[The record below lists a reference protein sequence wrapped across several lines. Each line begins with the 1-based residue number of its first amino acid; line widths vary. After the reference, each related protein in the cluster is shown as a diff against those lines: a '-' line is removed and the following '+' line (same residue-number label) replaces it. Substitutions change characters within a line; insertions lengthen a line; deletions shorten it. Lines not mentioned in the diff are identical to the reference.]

1 MVFTGIVEGTG
12 TVSNVTKSENLTKIS
27 VKMPS
32 KFSDDIK
39 MGASVCIDGV
49 CLTVSSINTDE
60 LGFDIIME
68 TLNVTTFSNVN
79 KGDIVNIER
88 SMKLGDE
95 IGGHL
100 LSGHVSTTATISK
113 LETPENNHIVTF
125 STDLETIKYI
135 FPKGYIALN
144 GVSLTV
150 GEVDKINQTFNVYLI
165 PETLRLTNLGEK
177 GVGDK
182 INLEIETQTRN
193 MVDTI
198 SEINKESIHG

>member
-12 TVSNVTKSENLTKIS
+12 LVTKVDSSKNLTKIS
-27 VKMPS
+27 IQMPID
-32 KFSDDIK
+32 FSNGIK
-39 MGASVCIDGV
+39 IGASVCVDGV
-49 CLTVSSINTDE
+49 CLTVFSINGNE
-60 LGFDIIME
+60 LSFDVIIE
-68 TLNVTTFSNVN
+68 TLNVTTFNEIKVNDVVNV
-79 KGDIVNIER
+79 ER

-95 IGGHL
+95 IGGHM
-100 LSGHVSTTATISK
+100 LSGHVSTTASIS
-113 LETPENNHIVTF
+113 EIDNPENNHIISF
-125 STDLETIKYI
+125 STDSETIRYI

-150 GEVDKINQTFNVYLI
+150 GDVDKSNKTFNVFLI
-165 PETLRLTNLGEK
+165 PETLRLTNLGSK
-177 GVGDK
+177 TVGDK

>member
-12 TVSNVTKSENLTKIS
+12 LVTKVDSSKNLTKIS
-27 VKMPS
+27 IQMPLD
-32 KFSDDIK
+32 FSNGIK
-39 MGASVCIDGV
+39 IGASVCVDGV
-49 CLTVSSINTDE
+49 CLTVSSINENE
-60 LGFDIIME
+60 LNFDVIIE
-68 TLNVTTFSNVN
+68 TLNVTTFNEIKVNDVVNV
-79 KGDIVNIER
+79 ER

-95 IGGHL
+95 IGGHM
-100 LSGHVSTTATISK
+100 LSGHVSTTASIS
-113 LETPENNHIVTF
+113 EIDNPENNHIISF
-125 STDLETIKYI
+125 STDSETIRYI

-150 GEVDKINQTFNVYLI
+150 GDVDKSNKTFNVYLI
-165 PETLRLTNLGEK
+165 PETLRLTNLGSK
-177 GVGDK
+177 IAGDK

>member
-1 MVFTGIVEGTG
+1 MVFTGIIEGTG

-177 GVGDK
+177 EVGDK

>member
-12 TVSNVTKSENLTKIS
+12 LVTKVDSSKNLTQISIQMPVDFSNGIKI
-27 VKMPS
+27 
-32 KFSDDIK
+32 
-39 MGASVCIDGV
+39 GASVCVDGV
-49 CLTVSSINTDE
+49 CLTVSSINENE
-60 LGFDIIME
+60 LSFDVIIE
-68 TLNVTTFSNVN
+68 TLNVTTFNEIKVNDVVNV
-79 KGDIVNIER
+79 ER

-95 IGGHL
+95 IGGHM
-100 LSGHVSTTATISK
+100 LSGHVSTTVSIS
-113 LETPENNHIVTF
+113 EIDNPENNHIISF
-125 STDLETIKYI
+125 STDSETIRYI

-150 GEVDKINQTFNVYLI
+150 GDVDKSNKTFNVYLI
-165 PETLRLTNLGEK
+165 PETLRLTNLGSK
-177 GVGDK
+177 TVGDK

>member
-1 MVFTGIVEGTG
+1 MVFTGFVEGTG
-12 TVSNVTKSENLTKIS
+12 TVSNVTTLENLTKIS

-39 MGASVCIDGV
+39 IGASVCIDGV
-49 CLTVSSINTDE
+49 CLTVCSINRDE
-60 LGFDIIME
+60 LDFDIIME
-68 TLNVTTFSNVN
+68 TLNVTTFSNV
-79 KGDIVNIER
+79 KTGDAVNVER

-150 GEVDKINQTFNVYLI
+150 GEVDKSNQTFNVYLI

-177 GVGDK
+177 VVGDK

-198 SEINKESIHG
+198 SEMNKESIHG

>member
-12 TVSNVTKSENLTKIS
+12 VVSSVTDSENLTKIS

-32 KFSDDIK
+32 KFSDNIK
-39 MGASVCIDGV
+39 IGASVCIDGV
-49 CLTVSSINTDE
+49 CLAVSSINGDE
-60 LGFDIIME
+60 LDFDIIME
-68 TLNVTTFSNVN
+68 TLNVTTFSNV
-79 KGDIVNIER
+79 KTGDAVNVER

-100 LSGHVSTTATISK
+100 LSGHVSTTATIST

-150 GEVDKINQTFNVYLI
+150 GEVDKSNQTFNVYLI
-165 PETLRLTNLGEK
+165 PETLRLTNLGDK
-177 GVGDK
+177 VVGDK

>member
-12 TVSNVTKSENLTKIS
+12 LVTKVDSSKNLTKIS
-27 VKMPS
+27 IQMPVD
-32 KFSDDIK
+32 FSNGIRI
-39 MGASVCIDGV
+39 GASVCVDGV
-49 CLTVSSINTDE
+49 CLTVSSISVNE
-60 LGFDIIME
+60 LSFDVIIE
-68 TLNVTTFSNVN
+68 TLNVTTFNEIKINDVVNV
-79 KGDIVNIER
+79 ER

-95 IGGHL
+95 IGGHI
-100 LSGHVSTTATISK
+100 LSGHVSTTAVIS
-113 LETPENNHIVTF
+113 EIDNPENNHVIKF
-125 STDLETIKYI
+125 STDLETIRYI

-150 GEVDKINQTFNVYLI
+150 GDVDKSNKTFNVYLI
-165 PETLRLTNLGEK
+165 PETLRLTNLGSK
-177 GVGDK
+177 KVGDK

>member
-12 TVSNVTKSENLTKIS
+12 LVTKVDSSKNLTKIS
-27 VKMPS
+27 IQMPID
-32 KFSDDIK
+32 FSNGIK
-39 MGASVCIDGV
+39 IGASVCVDGV
-49 CLTVSSINTDE
+49 CLTVSSINGNE
-60 LGFDIIME
+60 LSFDVIIE
-68 TLNVTTFSNVN
+68 TLNVTTFNEIKVNDVVNV
-79 KGDIVNIER
+79 ER

-95 IGGHL
+95 IGGHM
-100 LSGHVSTTATISK
+100 LSGHVSTTASIS
-113 LETPENNHIVTF
+113 EIDNPENNHIISF
-125 STDLETIKYI
+125 STDSETIRYI

-150 GEVDKINQTFNVYLI
+150 GDVDKSNKTFNVFLI
-165 PETLRLTNLGEK
+165 PETLRLTNLGSK
-177 GVGDK
+177 TVGDK